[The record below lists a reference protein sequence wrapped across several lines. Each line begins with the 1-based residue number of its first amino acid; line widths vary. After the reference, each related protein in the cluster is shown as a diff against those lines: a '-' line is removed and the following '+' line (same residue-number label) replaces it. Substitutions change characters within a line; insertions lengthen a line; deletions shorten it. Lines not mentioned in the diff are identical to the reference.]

1 MAHDPINVGYARALF
16 EMAQA
21 EGVVGRVEEELFQLR
36 ELLKGNPELLQFL
49 KDANVKREGRRQ
61 ALADLFQGRVHPLV
75 LNVLLTLS
83 DQDRGGRALA
93 VIEEFNVIAAAAR
106 QKVSGEV
113 ITARPLD
120 GATLGR
126 LATELNRVTG
136 KSVQLF
142 QKVDPSILGGVV
154 IKVGEQVIDG
164 SLRRKL
170 EQIRENLARR

>member
-1 MAHDPINVGYARALF
+1 MAHDPINVGYARAFF

-21 EGVVGRVEEELFQLR
+21 EGIVGRVEEELFQLR

-49 KDANVKREGRRQ
+49 KDGSVKREGRRQ

-83 DQDRGGRALA
+83 DQDRGGRVLA

-106 QKVSGEV
+106 EKVSGEV
-113 ITARPLD
+113 ITARLLD
-120 GATLGR
+120 DATLGR
-126 LATELNRVTG
+126 IATALNRVTG

-142 QKVDPSILGGVV
+142 QKVDPSILGGAV
-154 IKVGEQVIDG
+154 IKVGDQVIDG
-164 SLRRKL
+164 SLRHKL
-170 EQIRENLARR
+170 YQIRDRLVQ